1 MNSKKRDGIVPF
13 PLADL
18 FLNLSGLTDSVTQIV
33 KLCSAD
39 FTVSH
44 YVYAF
49 NVGAVHREYS
59 FNADALGNASDSLGN
74 DGSFEHL
81 DSLSFPFTDIHV
93 NPHGITD
100 FELGT
105 ILFDRIGCDHFQGIH
120 LFSSYFSDIH
130 A

>member
-59 FNADALGNASDSLGN
+59 FHADA
-74 DGSFEHL
+74 
-81 DSLSFPFTDIHV
+81 
-93 NPHGITD
+93 
-100 FELGT
+100 
-105 ILFDRIGCDHFQGIH
+105 
-120 LFSSYFSDIH
+120 
-130 A
+130 

>member
-59 FNADALGNASDSLGN
+59 FHADAVGNASYGKGFGNAAASLGN
-74 DGSFEHL
+74 DGPSNIWTL
-81 DSLSFPFTDIHV
+81 SLSPSRIFT
-93 NPHGITD
+93 
-100 FELGT
+100 
-105 ILFDRIGCDHFQGIH
+105 
-120 LFSSYFSDIH
+120 
-130 A
+130 